1 MLTGLPNARALR
13 YRFEEESDRA
23 RRHRDTFSLMLL
35 DLDGFKAVNDRLG
48 HQAGDQV
55 LRQLVGVMLTQI
67 RSMDFLGR
75 YAGDEFVVIMQA
87 GAEEAREAA
96 LRLQR
101 AIDKHDFGFNGARL
115 TIGLS
120 IGCASFGVDGE
131 SLDELLL
138 AADRAMYSDKA
149 RRKGLSGPSR
159 FLTSTDSGQRR
170 TA

>member
-1 MLTGLPNARALR
+1 
-13 YRFEEESDRA
+13 
-23 RRHRDTFSLMLL
+23 MLL

-87 GAEEAREAA
+87 GVEEAREAA

-101 AIDKHDFGFNGARL
+101 AVDKHDFGFNGARL

-120 IGCASFGVDGE
+120 IGCASFGMEGE

-149 RRKGLSGPSR
+149 RRKGLPGPSR
-159 FLTSTDSGQRR
+159 HLTSTDSSQRR